1 MARGMIKRLLV
12 AVILIGAEV
21 AAGTTLLMVAPT
33 PAGAQLFEDL
43 FLFFRNNR
51 RGGWFAPSRAKRTR
65 SRLF

>member
-33 PAGAQLFEDL
+33 PAEDV
-43 FLFFRNNR
+43 NR
-51 RGGWFAPSRAKRTR
+51 
-65 SRLF
+65 